1 MARTEVGSVSAKIDW
16 SIPAFFSDLR
26 VRYGIKLGLAAVI
39 ALYWALL
46 LRLEHPNW
54 SVFAVLILMAG
65 SQHVGAISVKVI
77 MRVIGTIGGSLLGV
91 WLVGTYDTS
100 PVILLSGI
108 FFIVAL
114 ATYKFGQFPASQV
127 PYAYFLVGL
136 TLLSVSTYGV
146 PAPDQIWQVAL
157 NRTLE
162 NIVGALSALVVTTVV
177 WPRHAREEFFEA
189 ARTALET
196 CGKLLALEADSYIHQ
211 REGAEGV
218 KKIESKF
225 ARDLA
230 TVRNLLQVGV
240 RESTNFRARIAN
252 FNAFLVA
259 LTDLFQSAVDLERR
273 REGESHILV
282 QVRDE
287 LDALDAAIAEEF
299 SVLTQRRPA
308 GVPSPP
314 SRLRPHVERLE
325 ERINSMRTAPDSV
338 LRTSSTEVLAA
349 FLGHVSALRA
359 VCNDLEN
366 IRDALEGLPRHGRAL
381 PEHKVL
387 WDYLP
392 TIDWFWVKNGI
403 KGGVASVIGLVVI
416 QSFNPPGS
424 AVIPLAAWVFTILS
438 RGFLRAGGAGDLG
451 IFQRAFVAIVLF
463 IPLVALLLVI
473 TPFLADY
480 AAMSLFLFGI
490 LFVFG
495 FFTAR
500 NAGLGF
506 WTQIGNF
513 CGNIIVSLN
522 PQVPVPSTT
531 IIDTFLG
538 FAAGI
543 AIAAVVGR
551 VLWPVLP
558 QEVFRE
564 DMRKLFIQLKALLN
578 RSGNAE
584 KIRTQLAILPVEAQ
598 QAARHIRS
606 GDCSGEEQSKITRL
620 LDAAK
625 RLVTGS
631 LALTS
636 DLHVPHAPLDEALQP
651 EFERLRVDFNGM
663 LDSFIDCFRKGDT
676 RRDFPSLTDTM
687 AKLAETIRTLRESGA
702 LVKEDLS
709 GLFRSVEIVNRYRS
723 IADALEECRS
733 IIQTLQ
739 LHRYVGDYRL

>member
-1 MARTEVGSVSAKIDW
+1 MARTEAGAVSAKIEW
-16 SIPAFFSDLR
+16 PVPGLFSDLR

-39 ALYWALL
+39 ALYWALV

-54 SVFAVLILMAG
+54 SVFAVLILMTA
-65 SQHVGAISVKVI
+65 QHVGAISVKVI
-77 MRVIGTIGGSLLGV
+77 TRI
-91 WLVGTYDTS
+91 VGTLGGAVLAIWLIGSYDTS

-108 FFIVAL
+108 FLIMAL

-127 PYAYFLVGL
+127 PYAYFLVGNA
-136 TLLSVSTYGV
+136 LLSISTYGV
-146 PAPDQIWQVAL
+146 PAPGDIWQTAL
-157 NRTLE
+157 NRALE

-177 WPRHAREEFFEA
+177 WPRHARDEFFEA

-196 CGKLLALEADSYIHQ
+196 CGKLLAVEAGSYIHQ

-218 KKIESKF
+218 RKIESKF
-225 ARDLA
+225 AKDLA
-230 TVRNLLQVGV
+230 TVRNLLQVGA
-240 RESTNFRARIAN
+240 RESTNFRARLAN

-259 LTDLFQSAVDLERR
+259 LTDMFQSAVTLERR
-273 REGESHILV
+273 REDESHILE
-282 QVRDE
+282 QLRDE

-314 SRLRPHVERLE
+314 SRLTPHLERLE
-325 ERINSMRTAPDSV
+325 ERIISMRAAPDSV
-338 LRTSSTEVLAA
+338 LRTSSTEVLTA

-359 VCNDLEN
+359 VCNELEN
-366 IRDALEGLPRHGRAL
+366 IRDALEGLPRHGQAL

-392 TIDWFWVKNGI
+392 TIDWFWMKNGI
-403 KGGVASVIGLVVI
+403 KGGLASVIALIVV
-416 QSFNPPGS
+416 QSFNPPGPT
-424 AVIPLAAWVFTILS
+424 AIPLVAWVFTILS

-451 IFQRAFVAIVLF
+451 IFQRAFAAAVLF
-463 IPLVALLLVI
+463 IPVVALLLVI

-480 AAMSLFLFGI
+480 AAMSLFLFGF

-500 NAGLGF
+500 NPGLGF
-506 WTQIGNF
+506 WMQIVNF
-513 CGNIIVSLN
+513 SVNTLVALN

-531 IIDTFLG
+531 IIDSFLG
-538 FAAGI
+538 ITTGM

-564 DMRKLFIQLKALLN
+564 DMRNLFIQLKALLN

-584 KIRTQLAILPVEAQ
+584 KIRTQLAIFPVEAQ

-606 GDCSGEEQSKITRL
+606 SHCPADEQSKITRL
-620 LDAAK
+620 IAAAQ
-625 RLVTGS
+625 RLVAGI

-636 DLHVPHAPLDEALQP
+636 DLHVPLDEALQP
-651 EFERLRVDFNGM
+651 EFERLRVEFSGS
-663 LDSFIDCFRKGDT
+663 LDAFAECFRKGDT
-676 RRDFPSLTDTM
+676 RRDLPRLSDSM
-687 AKLAETIRTLRESGA
+687 AKLAGTIRTLRESGA
-702 LVKEDLS
+702 LVREDPS
-709 GLFRSVEIVNRYRS
+709 HLFRSLEIVNRYQS
-723 IADALEECRS
+723 IADTLEECRS
-733 IIQTLQ
+733 VIHALQ
-739 LHRYVGDYRL
+739 LHRYVGDYHL

>member
-1 MARTEVGSVSAKIDW
+1 MARPEAGAVSAKIEW
-16 SIPAFFSDLR
+16 PVPGLFSDLR

-54 SVFAVLILMAG
+54 SVFTVVILMS

-77 MRVIGTIGGSLLGV
+77 MRLVGTISGSVLGV
-91 WLVGTYDTS
+91 WLVGSYDTS
-100 PVILLSGI
+100 PVVLLSGI

-146 PAPDQIWQVAL
+146 PAPDQIWQIAI
-157 NRTLE
+157 NRSLE

-196 CGKLLALEADSYIHQ
+196 CGKLLAVEANSYIHQ

-218 KKIESKF
+218 KKVESKF

-230 TVRNLLQVGV
+230 TVRNLLQVGA

-273 REGESHILV
+273 CEDESHILE
-282 QVRDE
+282 QLRDE

-308 GVPSPP
+308 GVRSPP
-314 SRLRPHVERLE
+314 SRLTPHLERLE

-338 LRTSSTEVLAA
+338 LRTSSTEVLAV

-359 VCNDLEN
+359 VCNDLAN
-366 IRDALEGLPRHGRAL
+366 IRDALEGLPRHGQPL

-403 KGGVASVIGLVVI
+403 KGGLAAVVALVVI

-424 AVIPLAAWVFTILS
+424 TVIPLAAWAFTILS

-451 IFQRAFVAIVLF
+451 IFQRAFVAAVLF
-463 IPLVALLLVI
+463 IPLAALLLVI
-473 TPFLADY
+473 TPFLVDY

-513 CGNIIVSLN
+513 TVNLLVALN

-551 VLWPVLP
+551 LLWPVLP

-564 DMRKLFIQLKALLN
+564 DMRNMFIQLKALLN
-578 RSGNAE
+578 RSENAE

-606 GDCSGEEQSKITRL
+606 GHCSAEEQSKITRL
-620 LDAAK
+620 IAAAQ
-625 RLVTGS
+625 RLVAGS

-636 DLHVPHAPLDEALQP
+636 DLHVLQHPLNEALQP
-651 EFERLRVDFNGM
+651 ELERLRVEFSRI
-663 LDSFIDCFRKGDT
+663 LDAFAECFRKGDT
-676 RRDFPSLTDTM
+676 RRDFPRLSDSM
-687 AKLAETIRTLRESGA
+687 AKLAETIRTVRESGA
-702 LVKEDLS
+702 LAKEDLS
-709 GLFRSVEIVNRYRS
+709 GLFRSLEIVNRYQS

-733 IIQTLQ
+733 IIQALQ

>member
-1 MARTEVGSVSAKIDW
+1 MARTGEGAVSAIIDW

-26 VRYGIKLGLAAVI
+26 VRYGIKLGLAAVM
-39 ALYWALL
+39 ALYWALV

-54 SVFAVLILMAG
+54 SVFAVLILMTA
-65 SQHVGAISVKVI
+65 QHVGAISVKVI
-77 MRVIGTIGGSLLGV
+77 TRIVGTLAGATLAV
-91 WLVGTYDTS
+91 WLIGSYDTS

-108 FFIVAL
+108 FFIIAL

-127 PYAYFLVGL
+127 PYAYFLAGNA
-136 TLLSVSTYGV
+136 LLSVSAYGV
-146 PAPDQIWQVAL
+146 PAPGDIWQTAL
-157 NRTLE
+157 NRALE

-196 CGKLLALEADSYIHQ
+196 CGKLLALEADNYIHQ

-218 KKIESKF
+218 KKIQSKF
-225 ARDLA
+225 AQDLA
-230 TVRNLLQVGV
+230 TVRNLLQVGA

-273 REGESHILV
+273 REDESHLLE

-299 SVLTQRRPA
+299 SLLTQRRPA
-308 GVPSPP
+308 EVPSPP

-366 IRDALEGLPRHGRAL
+366 IRDALEGLPRHGLAL
-381 PEHKVL
+381 PKHKVL

-403 KGGVASVIGLVVI
+403 KGGLASVIALVVV
-416 QSFNPPGS
+416 QSFNPPGPAS
-424 AVIPLAAWVFTILS
+424 IPLVAWVFTILS

-451 IFQRAFVAIVLF
+451 IFQRAFVATVLF
-463 IPLVALLLVI
+463 IPVVALLLVI

-506 WTQIGNF
+506 WMQIVNF
-513 CGNIIVSLN
+513 SVNLLVGLN

-531 IIDTFLG
+531 IIDSYLG
-538 FAAGI
+538 LTAGM

-564 DMRKLFIQLKALLN
+564 DMRNLFIQLKALLN
-578 RSGNAE
+578 RSGSAE

-606 GDCSGEEQSKITRL
+606 GHCSAEEQSKITQL
-620 LDAAK
+620 IAAAQ
-625 RLVTGS
+625 RLVTGI

-636 DLHVPHAPLDEALQP
+636 DLDVLHVPLNEALQP
-651 EFERLRVDFNGM
+651 EFERLRVDFTGM

-702 LVKEDLS
+702 LVREGLS

>member
-1 MARTEVGSVSAKIDW
+1 MARTEAGSVSAKIDW

-26 VRYGIKLGLAAVI
+26 VRYGVKLGLAAVI
-39 ALYWALL
+39 ALYWALV

-54 SVFAVLILMAG
+54 SVFAVVVLMS

-77 MRVIGTIGGSLLGV
+77 TRI
-91 WLVGTYDTS
+91 VGTLGGAVLGIWLIGSFDTS
-100 PVILLSGI
+100 PVVLLSSI

-146 PAPDQIWQVAL
+146 PAPDQIWQIAL
-157 NRTLE
+157 NRALE

-196 CGKLLALEADSYIHQ
+196 CGKLLAVEADSYVHQ

-218 KKIESKF
+218 RKIEGKF

-230 TVRNLLQVGV
+230 MVRNLLQVGV

-273 REGESHILV
+273 REDESHILE
-282 QVRDE
+282 QLRDE

-299 SVLTQRRPA
+299 SVLMQRRPA
-308 GVPSPP
+308 GVPSPA

-359 VCNDLEN
+359 VCDDLEN
-366 IRDALEGLPRHGRAL
+366 IRNALEGLPRHGQPL

-403 KGGVASVIGLVVI
+403 KGGLAAVIALVVI

-424 AVIPLAAWVFTILS
+424 TVIPLAAWVFTILS

-451 IFQRAFVAIVLF
+451 IFQRAFVATLLF
-463 IPLVALLLVI
+463 IAIAALLLVL

-513 CGNIIVSLN
+513 TVNLLVALN

-538 FAAGI
+538 FATGI

-578 RSGNAE
+578 QSGNAE

-606 GDCSGEEQSKITRL
+606 GHCSAEEQSKITRL
-620 LDAAK
+620 IAAAQ
-625 RLVTGS
+625 RLVAGS

-636 DLHVPHAPLDEALQP
+636 DPHVLNVPLDETLQRD
-651 EFERLRVDFNGM
+651 FERLRVEFSGM
-663 LDSFIDCFRKGDT
+663 LDAFIGCFRKGDT
-676 RRDFPSLTDTM
+676 RRELPGLSVSM
-687 AKLAETIRTLRESGA
+687 AKLAETMRRLRESGA
-702 LVKEDLS
+702 LVKQDLS
-709 GLFRSVEIVNRYRS
+709 ELFRTVEIVNRYRS
-723 IADALEECRS
+723 IADALEECSS
-733 IIQTLQ
+733 IVQTLE
-739 LHRYVGDYRL
+739 LHRYVGDYHL